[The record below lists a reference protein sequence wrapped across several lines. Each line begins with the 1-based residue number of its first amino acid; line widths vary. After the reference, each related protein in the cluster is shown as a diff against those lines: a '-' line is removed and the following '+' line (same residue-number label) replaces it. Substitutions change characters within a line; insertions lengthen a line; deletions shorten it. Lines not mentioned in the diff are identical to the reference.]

1 MATRNKNRSSSRTDF
16 SKLENHFFSTYC
28 FQSRVA
34 SVSGS
39 GEGPQVGLFGTFSPT
54 TLGDSVLVS
63 WTREMEGVL
72 NDSVK
77 FETMNELLCMIL
89 KDERSIDFLN
99 QKMLFLLKG
108 GAEEQG

>member
-1 MATRNKNRSSSRTDF
+1 
-16 SKLENHFFSTYC
+16 
-28 FQSRVA
+28 
-34 SVSGS
+34 
-39 GEGPQVGLFGTFSPT
+39 
-54 TLGDSVLVS
+54 
-63 WTREMEGVL
+63 MEGVL